1 MFRARII
8 WIIIGGLLLAVALVV
23 VLQMLDVLSRLDG
36 HEGQGP
42 TPVIA
47 ETADP
52 LGLAPTLFHD
62 VSEYMEK
69 GDKKLRLSGT
79 AQPNTVVIIS
89 NRGKRIRQIKSDENG
104 NWMVTIDAIDEKPMV
119 LEAVLFTEAGVTVRG
134 DETIYRIVLP
144 KRPKKKAKTG
154 QADETK
160 EGETKEGETKEGET
174 EEAPL
179 PVKTSDKK
187 RPTLIMVSV
196 PGGPTRL
203 VRSPFGGSPTEGPLT
218 MGPID
223 YDDAGGVIFSG
234 TTSEEG
240 RVRLYAGE
248 AAIGET
254 RVGAGG
260 RWNFIAGR
268 MLPMGEYDVRAE
280 LIRPDA
286 ERVQV
291 TVPFERLPPVEME
304 QANIPKVTFEP
315 FRWQVRR
322 ALLGGGAQNT
332 VIFAPQE
339 ADPIIAP
346 EQ

>member
-1 MFRARII
+1 MFKARII
-8 WIIIGGLLLAVALVV
+8 WIIVGGLLLAVALVV
-23 VLQMLDVLSRLDG
+23 ILQMLDVLSRL
-36 HEGQGP
+36 EGGDAQNP
-42 TPVIA
+42 PPVIA

-52 LGLAPTLFHD
+52 LGLAPTLFQD
-62 VSEYMEK
+62 ISEYEQN
-69 GDKKLRLSGT
+69 GVKKLRLSGT

-89 NRGKRIRQIKSDENG
+89 NRGQRERQIKSDANG
-104 NWMVTIDAIDEKPMV
+104 NWMVTLDAVDEQPMV
-119 LEAVLFTEAGVTVRG
+119 LEAVLYTDSDVTVRG

-144 KRPKKKAKTG
+144 EAPEENIETNETENEEDAESPEK
-154 QADETK
+154 ETK
-160 EGETKEGETKEGET
+160 
-174 EEAPL
+174 A
-179 PVKTSDKK
+179 

-196 PGGPTRL
+196 PGGPTRI
-203 VRSPFGGSPTEGPLT
+203 VTSPFGGSPTEGPLT

-234 TTSEEG
+234 TTSEAG

-291 TVPFERLPPVEME
+291 TVPFERLPPVEMD
-304 QANIPKVTFEP
+304 QANIPRVRFEP
-315 FRWQVRR
+315 FRWQIRR

-332 VIFAPQE
+332 VIFAPRE
-339 ADPIIAP
+339 AAALLPP
-346 EQ
+346 EE